1 MTRRKHSAGFFSS
14 YDRGL
19 ECLLAFWPEI
29 RKEVPD
35 ATLDIYYGWT
45 TFDIMFASDPIGQKW
60 KWGMIRRLSDLK
72 DQGVT
77 EHGRVSHEELAK
89 QMKQIAV
96 WLYPTQ
102 FTEIHCITAL
112 KTAEAGMHQ
121 VHTGVA
127 ALMETAPNATIVPGD
142 KIYTDVTQQREF
154 IKQAIKALKNPIP
167 SQPAEGRYW
176 SDVAKVWDKGL
187 QNATS

>member
-1 MTRRKHSAGFFSS
+1 MTKKKHSAGYFSS

-19 ECLLAFWPEI
+19 ECLLTLWPEI
-29 RKEVPD
+29 RKGVPD
-35 ATLDIYYGWT
+35 ATLDIYYGWV
-45 TFDIMFASDPIGQKW
+45 TFDKMFANDSMGMKW
-60 KWGMIRRLSDLK
+60 KWGIVRKLAALK

-89 QMKQIAV
+89 AMQEIAV
-96 WLYPTQ
+96 WLYPTM

-127 ALMETAPNATIVPGD
+127 ALMETAPNATIIKGD
-142 KIYTDVTQQREF
+142 KIYEDVEQQQEF
-154 IKQAIKALKNPIP
+154 IKAAIAALKNPKP
-167 SQPAEGRYW
+167 SAPPEGRYW
-176 SDVAKVWDKGL
+176 PDVAKVWNKEL
-187 QNATS
+187 LCNQ

>member
-1 MTRRKHSAGFFSS
+1 MKRKHSAGYFSS

-19 ECLLAFWPEI
+19 ECLLNLWVDI

-35 ATLDIYYGWT
+35 ATLDIYYGWD
-45 TFDIMFASDPIGQKW
+45 TFDKMFAADPMGMKW
-60 KWGMIRRLSDLK
+60 KWGIIRKLSELK

-77 EHGRVSHEELAK
+77 EHGRVSHEELAEK
-89 QMKQIAV
+89 MKEIAV
-96 WLYPTQ
+96 WLYPSQ

-127 ALMETAPNATIVPGD
+127 ALMETAPNATIIKGD
-142 KIYTDVTQQREF
+142 TIYTDVKQQQEF
-154 IKQAIKALKNPIP
+154 VKAAIKALKNPIP
-167 SQPAEGRYW
+167 SKPPEGRYW
-176 SDVAKVWDKGL
+176 NQVAKIWDKELSNGL
-187 QNATS
+187 N

>member
-1 MTRRKHSAGFFSS
+1 MKRKHSAGYYSS

-19 ECLLAFWPEI
+19 ECLLVLWPEI

-35 ATLDIYYGWT
+35 ATLDIYYGWV
-45 TFDIMFASDPIGQKW
+45 TFDKMFADNPAGMKW
-60 KWGMIRRLSDLK
+60 KWGIIRKLSELK

-89 QMKQIAV
+89 AMKEVEV
-96 WLYPTQ
+96 WLYPTAFQ
-102 FTEIHCITAL
+102 EIHCITAL

-142 KIYTDVTQQREF
+142 KIYEDVKQQAEF
-154 IKQAIKALKNPIP
+154 TKAAIAALKNPKP
-167 SQPAEGRYW
+167 SAPPEGRYW
-176 SDVAKVWDKGL
+176 SEVARKWDL
-187 QNATS
+187 VLCSQ